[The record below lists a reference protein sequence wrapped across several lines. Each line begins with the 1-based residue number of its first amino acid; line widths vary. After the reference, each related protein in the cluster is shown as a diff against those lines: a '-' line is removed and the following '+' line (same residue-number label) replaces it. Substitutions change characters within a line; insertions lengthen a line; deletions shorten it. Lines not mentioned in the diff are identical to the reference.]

1 MSRCGGKTGSS
12 FLSRKFSPF
21 CFLPPEFSLI
31 LPARIHLS
39 LWDAPK
45 SLSLPPHTHTS
56 EHISSNSCVIEG
68 VWCVR
73 TLTLNSFV

>member
-31 LPARIHLS
+31 LPTRIHLS

-45 SLSLPPHTHTS
+45 SLSLPPHTHTWKNNFPYKVNQYQQNDDRKT
-56 EHISSNSCVIEG
+56 I
-68 VWCVR
+68 VW
-73 TLTLNSFV
+73 